1 MTIRGVRALLPAI
14 LSIFLI
20 APAWA
25 QEQSKIFDPAQE
37 EAIKQIIQEFLLA
50 NPEFLIESIRV
61 YQARVQQ
68 AAEDAKRQA
77 VLARR
82 DDLVNDPDA
91 PVLGNPDGDVTVV
104 EFFDYRCPYCIGV
117 AEPLF
122 ANVKA
127 DGNIRLVMKEF
138 PILGPESTY
147 AARMALAAAKQG
159 NYEKLHFAFM
169 TTKGKVNKESAR
181 KLAEKLDLDM
191 ARLERDM
198 ESEEIDAMIKK
209 NYELARSL
217 GIRGTPSFVIGDN
230 VIRGAMEMKDLRA
243 LVAQIRAESS

>member
-1 MTIRGVRALLPAI
+1 MTNRGVRALLPVI

-25 QEQSKIFDPAQE
+25 QEQSRIFEPAQE
-37 EAIKQIIQEFLLA
+37 EAIKQIIQEYILA
-50 NPEFLIESIRV
+50 NPEFLIEAIRA

-68 AAEDAKRQA
+68 VAEDAKRQVVA
-77 VLARR
+77 ARR

-104 EFFDYRCPYCIGV
+104 EFMDYRCPYCIGV
-117 AEPLF
+117 AEPLL
-122 ANVKA
+122 ATVKA

-138 PILGPESTY
+138 PILGPESAY
-147 AARMALAAAKQG
+147 AARMALAAARQG
-159 NYEKLHFAFM
+159 KYEKLHFAFM

-181 KLAEKLDLDM
+181 KMALKLGLDM
-191 ARLERDM
+191 AQLERDM
-198 ESEEIDAMIKK
+198 ESEEIEAMIKK

-243 LVAQIRAESS
+243 LVEQIRAESS